1 MAASLIWSGAH
12 SCQKRYFVEGRSGD
26 LALVVM
32 NVLGRSPVIHS
43 EVGYRFLYDD
53 YHDTNFLYRVIM
65 HGAQIT
71 LGLNF

>member
-1 MAASLIWSGAH
+1 ML
-12 SCQKRYFVEGRSGD
+12 D
-26 LALVVM
+26 LTYLQFA
-32 NVLGRSPVIHS
+32 
-43 EVGYRFLYDD
+43 GYRFLYDD